1 MKRSRSYIDMLN
13 DKLKEEP
20 STDPRVV
27 SSYLK
32 FIVMLDFLAVATVVP
47 LLPQYFAR
55 SVRVFVCGASSTRG
69 AVLCVCVYSIYYCTP
84 ALMIVLHE
92 RTPKKKTTTP
102 PKNKHRAAATS
113 SWRGSPPPTPSR
125 SSWAASSSAG
135 SRTASSRARPSS

>member
-55 SVRVFVCGASSTRG
+55 SVRACFFFLVVCLRG
-69 AVLCVCVYSIYYCTP
+69 IGVGGCV
-84 ALMIVLHE
+84 
-92 RTPKKKTTTP
+92 
-102 PKNKHRAAATS
+102 
-113 SWRGSPPPTPSR
+113 
-125 SSWAASSSAG
+125 
-135 SRTASSRARPSS
+135 